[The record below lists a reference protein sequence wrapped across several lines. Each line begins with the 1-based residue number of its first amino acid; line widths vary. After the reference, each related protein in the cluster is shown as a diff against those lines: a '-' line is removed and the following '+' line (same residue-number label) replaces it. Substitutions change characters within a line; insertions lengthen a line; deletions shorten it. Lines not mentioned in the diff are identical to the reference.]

1 MSPKQQESSDNV
13 TLRSD
18 LYSIEAVMCGLFTG
32 EIPTGRFPDPS
43 KLNPEL
49 NSRVNGLIL
58 QYLSGDP
65 KGEPES
71 GEQL

>member
-1 MSPKQQESSDNV
+1 
-13 TLRSD
+13 LRSD
-18 LYSIEAVMCGLFTG
+18 LYSIEAMMCGLFTG
-32 EIPTGRFPDPS
+32 EISAGRFPAPS
-43 KLNPEL
+43 RLNPEI

-58 QYLSGDP
+58 QYLSADP